1 MKIAKYFNSACIL
14 LICIILVSALYF
26 QFGLHEEPCP
36 LCLLQRMAMMG
47 VIIGLSLNIYF
58 GFDTNHFSIV
68 IISALIGALFSV
80 RQIMLHIA
88 PVAAGESTGYGSPI
102 FGMHLYSWGALI
114 FTASILGS
122 ALFLFSGDRFKP
134 GLNHSVLKFEKYVV
148 YLATLVVFVNV
159 VAAFFECQFGPCC
172 ENGPCV

>member
-1 MKIAKYFNSACIL
+1 MSNLSNIKIELNSYYFIIAIL
-14 LICIILVSALYF
+14 II
-26 QFGLHEEPCP
+26 
-36 LCLLQRMAMMG
+36 
-47 VIIGLSLNIYF
+47 
-58 GFDTNHFSIV
+58 
-68 IISALIGALFSV
+68 
-80 RQIMLHIA
+80 
-88 PVAAGESTGYGSPI
+88 
-102 FGMHLYSWGALI
+102 I

>member
-58 GFDTNHFSIV
+58 GFDANHFSIV

-102 FGMHLYSWGALI
+102 
-114 FTASILGS
+114 LGS

-134 GLNHSVLKFEKYVV
+134 GLNHTVLKFEKYAV